1 MKRDN
6 QQQILKQRKPCGL
19 FCIDWMLR
27 GRGQTFPHKAREI
40 MVNDLRLFWFFPVLL
55 ALFIAGVVRGEMPE
69 QEEGTIEELCSE
81 TGMKRLQKESYA
93 KLPHEI
99 KIILDRDYPGWIF
112 SEGCNPR
119 APDDPPNRR
128 HIHFIWGDFDGN
140 GHKDY
145 AVQIGQKG
153 KWSVLA
159 LLKRAGKFK
168 VYTLIDDSYPNEY
181 LELYKKGEVGSY
193 GSSEDDEQKTF
204 VYSNDSI
211 VVVWGMGGSASYIF
225 KQGSFQELT
234 LTD

>member
-1 MKRDN
+1 MADHFRS
-6 QQQILKQRKPCGL
+6 L
-19 FCIDWMLR
+19 
-27 GRGQTFPHKAREI
+27 
-40 MVNDLRLFWFFPVLL
+40 WFFSILLVLL
-55 ALFIAGVVRGEMPE
+55 IIYFPNKAIT
-69 QEEGTIEELCSE
+69 EEGGNAHLSE
-81 TGMKRLQKESYA
+81 SCANEVKTLRKESYA